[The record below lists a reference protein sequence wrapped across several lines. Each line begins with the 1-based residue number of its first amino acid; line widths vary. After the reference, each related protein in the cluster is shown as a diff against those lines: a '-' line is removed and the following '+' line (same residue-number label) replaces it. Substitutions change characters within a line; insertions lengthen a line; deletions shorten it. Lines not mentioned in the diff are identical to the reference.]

1 MATGI
6 EQQVDEYGARSVLP
20 AVSDT
25 AVYLGTKARLVPLTN
40 GLAVEILDG
49 TGIWVRQ
56 AQWTEA

>member
-6 EQQVDEYGARSVLP
+6 EVQVDEYGARNVLSGQ
-20 AVSDT
+20 ADST
-25 AVYLGTKARLVPLTN
+25 FYLGTKARLVPLTN

-49 TGIWVRQ
+49 TGTWVRQ